1 MTVQQF
7 EEADTRAAALS
18 KQVTSLESQVAD
30 IQDSMNEETRQKLG
44 AQSKLR
50 AAEEKLELMQ
60 DQLEDEEE
68 QRKAME
74 QKVNTLTVQVGGP
87 RGGRGGAG
95 RGGAGQQRC
104 CKWAVVVKV
113 LVL

>member
-1 MTVQQF
+1 MQQF
-7 EEADTRAAALS
+7 EEADTRANMLN

-30 IQDSMNEETRQKLG
+30 IQDTMNEETRQKLA

-50 AAEEKLELMQ
+50 HAEEKVELMQ

-74 QKVNTLTVQVGGP
+74 QKVNTLTTQVSRVDTLLVGLLMIVNYGWVQ
-87 RGGRGGAG
+87 
-95 RGGAGQQRC
+95 
-104 CKWAVVVKV
+104 
-113 LVL
+113 